1 MNRTWWLMGGSWA
14 VAPKEW
20 DDGGGLYEQ
29 VEPVGQVWQWEDIV
43 FRCMSN
49 GCMGLQERTVRGGWT

>member
-1 MNRTWWLMGGSWA
+1 MGGSWA

-49 GCMGLQERTVRGGWT
+49 GWMGFQERTVRGGWT